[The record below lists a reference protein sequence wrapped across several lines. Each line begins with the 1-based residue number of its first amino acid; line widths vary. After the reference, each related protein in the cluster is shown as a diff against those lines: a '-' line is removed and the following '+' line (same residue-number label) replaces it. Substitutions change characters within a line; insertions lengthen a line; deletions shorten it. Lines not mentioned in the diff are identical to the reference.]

1 MSRHPAGKFSV
12 MAQGDPEGRRVLSDV
27 EAFNHAVTLD
37 SHAVVR
43 ELVDLLGL
51 TAVAVL
57 GDVGETRSVQRWMDD
72 REPRR
77 GNELR
82 FALQLA
88 LMLTSRA
95 DSAIARSWFQATNP
109 QLGDRAPIFM
119 LRDRPLRDIE
129 GPLLEAARS
138 FAGRL

>member
-1 MSRHPAGKFSV
+1 
-12 MAQGDPEGRRVLSDV
+12 MAQGDPGGRRVLSDV

-37 SHAVVR
+37 SHGVVR
-43 ELVDLLGL
+43 ELVAILGL

-57 GDVGETRSVQRWMDD
+57 GDVGETRSVARWMDD

-77 GNELR
+77 VNELR

-88 LMLTSRA
+88 LMLSSRA
-95 DSAIARSWFQATNP
+95 DAAIARSWFAATNP

-119 LRDRPLRDIE
+119 LRDRPLHDIE
-129 GPLLEAARS
+129 GSLLEAARS
-138 FAGRL
+138 FAARL

>member
-1 MSRHPAGKFSV
+1 

-37 SHAVVR
+37 SHGVVR
-43 ELVDLLGL
+43 ELVAILGL

-57 GDVGETRSVQRWMDD
+57 GDVGETRSVARWMDD

-77 GNELR
+77 VNELR

-88 LMLTSRA
+88 LMLSSRA
-95 DSAIARSWFQATNP
+95 DAAIARSWFAATNP

-129 GPLLEAARS
+129 GSLLEAARS

>member
-1 MSRHPAGKFSV
+1 MGNFSS
-12 MAQGDPEGRRVLSDV
+12 MAQGDAEGRRVLSDV

-37 SHAVVR
+37 AHGVVR
-43 ELVDLLGL
+43 ELVEILGL

-77 GNELR
+77 TNELR

-95 DSAIARSWFQATNP
+95 DVSIARSWFQATNP

-119 LRDRPLRDIE
+119 LRDRPLRDVE

>member
-1 MSRHPAGKFSV
+1 MGNFSS
-12 MAQGDPEGRRVLSDV
+12 MAQGDAEGRRVLSDV

-37 SHAVVR
+37 AHGVVR
-43 ELVDLLGL
+43 ELVELLGL

-57 GDVGETRSVQRWMDD
+57 GDVGETRSVQRWMED

-77 GNELR
+77 ANELR

-95 DSAIARSWFQATNP
+95 DVSIARSWFQATNP

-119 LRDRPLRDIE
+119 LRDRPLRDVE

>member
-1 MSRHPAGKFSV
+1 MV
-12 MAQGDPEGRRVLSDV
+12 QGDAGGRRVLSDV
-27 EAFNHAVTLD
+27 EAFNHAVALD

-43 ELVDLLGL
+43 ELVDVLGL

-77 GNELR
+77 ANELR

-95 DSAIARSWFQATNP
+95 DAAIARSWFAATNP